1 MAQNLSRTGDF
12 RPRAF
17 PNIRQTMKESL
28 MKAEG
33 LDQMAGLEVWSD
45 IRRFHAM
52 PEINFDRMR
61 WDRLAKLRQAV
72 RDEDAALLVLIN
84 PVSLRHAID
93 LRSYQLYQSHIPTA
107 YVFVPPEGPVI
118 GHGAYG
124 ATMDGVINRPHRAI
138 NFMDGSCLIPE
149 QAELLADDIGHFLS
163 ELGTDN
169 RRISLEYSTP
179 SLTLALQRR
188 GYEVIDGAITA
199 ESARIIK
206 TDDELNCMR
215 WSIAVAQHALT
226 SMKAAIRPGV
236 NELQLWGLVNYVN
249 VANNGDWHDGR
260 MLASGPR
267 TNPWY
272 QEAEDRIVEAGD
284 LVGVDTDMVGP
295 NGYCADVSRTFHCG
309 PGLPTKRQKQ
319 IYRHA
324 VEEIEHNLKL
334 IRNGRTLM
342 DFQAQSFLPEEKF
355 HRNAYTCA
363 IHGVGMCDEFPRIN
377 PRCSGPTPYD
387 GVMQTG
393 MVLCVESYMGA
404 EDEHEGAK
412 LEQMVLVTDDGCE
425 LLSTMPYDEALMD

>member
-1 MAQNLSRTGDF
+1 MSDRST
-12 RPRAF
+12 
-17 PNIRQTMKESL
+17 
-28 MKAEG
+28 
-33 LDQMAGLEVWSD
+33 DQLVASGIWSD
-45 IRRFHAM
+45 VRRLRPM
-52 PEINFDRMR
+52 PAIDFDRMHR
-61 WDRLAKLRQAV
+61 DRLAKLRQAV
-72 RDEDAALLVLIN
+72 RDAGAALLVLTN

-107 YVFVPPEGPVI
+107 YLFVPSEGPLVA
-118 GHGAYG
+118 HGAYG
-124 ATMDGVINRPHRAI
+124 DTSCDVLNRPHRAI
-138 NFMDGSCLIPE
+138 NFMDGSCLIPQ
-149 QAELLADDIGHFLS
+149 QAELLADDIAAYLT

-169 RRISLEYSTP
+169 RRISLEYATP
-179 SLTLALQRR
+179 SLALALQRR

-206 TDDELNCMR
+206 TPDEPNYMR
-215 WSIAVAQHALT
+215 WSIAVAEHALT

-249 VANNGDWHDGR
+249 MANNGDWHDGR

-272 QEAEDRIVEAGD
+272 QEAEDRIVEAGE

-324 VEEIEHNLKL
+324 VEAIEHNMTL
-334 IRNGRTLM
+334 IRAGRTFT
-342 DFQAQSFLPEEKF
+342 DFQARSFLPEEKF

-387 GVMQTG
+387 GVMQAG

-404 EDEHEGAK
+404 EDEQQGVK

-425 LLSTMPYDEALMD
+425 LLSTLPWDEALMD